1 MRLSDFVRDK
11 GMLLLLHL
19 VCMCVAAA
27 FFRLTGYSGTNTIL
41 FLVVWVLLLAAWLA
55 VTFLQRRRF
64 FREAQRILEKVDQR
78 YLLGEL
84 LPDSY
89 RLEDR
94 LYREMIHRSNKSC
107 IERIRQIEEEQKDYK
122 EYIESW
128 VHEIKAPITGIALL
142 CNNRRGMAPADPG
155 PHNME
160 SSEPDSLIPSSPKT
174 VPQEK
179 ASSEIASVPRSDY
192 LTVSL
197 ENQKIENY
205 VDMVL
210 YYARSEEVYKD
221 YLIRETCLED
231 VVYEVLDKNHL
242 LLIQNRVQADVS
254 CNDTVYTDRKWIAFI
269 LNQMLLNSVKYR
281 SENPLLHICTMR
293 ETNSVLLIFED
304 NGTGIRQ
311 EELSRIFDK
320 GFTGSNGRD
329 NQRSTGM
336 GLYLCQK
343 LCGRL
348 GIGLSAKSEY
358 GTGTKLCLE
367 FPISNYIH
375 EVRGNS
381 GLNTP

>member
-1 MRLSDFVRDK
+1 MKLTDFVRDK

-27 FFRLTGYSGTNTIL
+27 FFRLTGYSETNTIL
-41 FLVVWVLLLAAWLA
+41 FLIVWVLLLAAWLA
-55 VTFLQRRRF
+55 VNYIQRRRF

-142 CNNRRGMAPADPG
+142 CNNRREMASADPVS
-155 PHNME
+155 HNME
-160 SSEPDSLIPSSPKT
+160 SSETKSLIPSSSKA
-174 VPQEK
+174 VLQEK
-179 ASSEIASVPRSDY
+179 ASSEIASVPRADY

-205 VDMVL
+205 VDMAL

-242 LLIQNRVQADVS
+242 LLIQNQIQADVS
-254 CNDTVYTDRKWIAFI
+254 CKDTVYTDRKWIAFI

-281 SENPLLHICTMR
+281 SETPLLRICTRR
-293 ETNSVLLIFED
+293 EESSVLLIFED

-320 GFTGSNGRD
+320 GFTGSNGR
-329 NQRSTGM
+329 NHQRSTGM

-343 LCGRL
+343 LCGKL
-348 GIGLSAKSEY
+348 GIGLSAESEY
-358 GTGTKLCLE
+358 GVGTKLCLE
-367 FPISNYIH
+367 FPISNYIC